1 MKPKLLF
8 VLPDLAAGGAQ
19 PMNVRLAQQL
29 QQRGWH
35 VAMAVLFRRD
45 EVIPAEAL
53 SGLEVHRFNATT
65 LPTKLAALAR
75 LAQLVKRYD
84 LVVGGVELAA
94 TNYGY
99 LAAQLAQKPFLSWTH
114 SAFAQYQLYA
124 GMLDRAISRWI
135 YRHCPNV
142 VFPSQGSLESLCLVL
157 GEKPKKARRQVI
169 ENFLDQPCPTVKE
182 EVPDKRVFAKPVV
195 AGIGRLVSEKA
206 FDRLIRVHAVL
217 RDQGLDH
224 HLLIVG
230 EGPLRRA
237 LVDQANALGVSET
250 VFMPGRVPQLAEW
263 LSHAA
268 AFALCSRCEG
278 FSLVLLEALSC
289 GVPAVAMDCPA
300 GPREVLDGGRYG
312 LLVPDGD
319 EAAMSEA
326 LGRLLRDANL
336 RAHYAELGKERAKH
350 YSAERIVPQWEALF
364 EQILTEQGQRDG

>member
-1 MKPKLLF
+1 MKPKILF

-35 VAMAVLFRRD
+35 VALAVLFRRD
-45 EVIPAEAL
+45 EVIPAETL
-53 SGLEVHRFNATT
+53 SGLEVYRLNATN
-65 LPTKLAALAR
+65 LPTKLVALAR

-99 LAAQLAQKPFLSWTH
+99 LAAQLAQKPFLSWMH
-114 SAFAQYQLYA
+114 SAFAQYQVVF
-124 GMLDRAISRWI
+124 GMLGRAISRWV
-135 YRHCPNV
+135 YRRSQNV
-142 VFPSQGSLESLCLVL
+142 VFVSHGALESLRLAL
-157 GEKPKKARRQVI
+157 GDKPKNVRWQVI
-169 ENFLDQPCPTVKE
+169 ENFFDQSCPTVRE
-182 EVPDKRVFAKPVV
+182 GVPDKRIFAKPVV
-195 AGIGRLVSEKA
+195 AGIGRLASEKA
-206 FDRLIRVHAVL
+206 FDRLIRVHAAL
-217 RDQGLDH
+217 RNQGLDH
-224 HLLIVG
+224 HLLILG

-250 VFMPGRVPQLAEW
+250 VFMPGHVTHVAAW

-319 EAAMSEA
+319 EAAMNAA

-364 EQILTEQGQRDG
+364 EQILAEQGQRDG

>member
-1 MKPKLLF
+1 MKLKLLF
-8 VLPDLAAGGAQ
+8 VLSDLAAGGAQ

-35 VAMAVLFRRD
+35 VALAVLFRRD

-75 LAQLVKRYD
+75 LAQLAKRYD
-84 LVVGGVELAA
+84 LVVGGELFAA

-99 LAAQLAQKPFLSWTH
+99 LAAQLAQKPFLIWTH
-114 SAFAQYQLYA
+114 IAFAQHQSNA
-124 GMLDRAISRWI
+124 KVVDRAITRWV
-135 YRHCPNV
+135 YRRSQNV
-142 VFPSQGSLESLCLVL
+142 VFTSHGALESLLLAL
-157 GEKPKKARRQVI
+157 GEKPENVRWQVI

-182 EVPDKRVFAKPVV
+182 EVPDKRIFAKPVV
-195 AGIGRLVSEKA
+195 AGIGRLVSQKA
-206 FDRLIRVHAVL
+206 FDRLIRVHAAL
-217 RDQGLDH
+217 RNQGLDH
-224 HLLIVG
+224 HLLILG

-237 LVDQANALGVSET
+237 LGEQASALGVSET
-250 VFMPGRVPQLAEW
+250 VFMPGHVTHVAAW

-268 AFALCSRCEG
+268 AFALCSRYEG
-278 FSLVLLEALSC
+278 FALVLLEALSC

-300 GPREVLDGGRYG
+300 GPREILDGGRYG

-319 EAAMSEA
+319 EVAMTEA
-326 LGRLLRDANL
+326 LGRLLRDAHL
-336 RAHYAELGKERAKH
+336 RAHYVELGKGRAKH

-364 EQILTEQGQRDG
+364 EQILTEQGRRDG

>member
-8 VLPDLAAGGAQ
+8 VLPDLAAGGAHF
-19 PMNVRLAQQL
+19 MNVRLTQQL

-35 VAMAVLFRRD
+35 VDLAVLFRRD
-45 EVIPAEAL
+45 EVIPAETL
-53 SGLEVHRFNATT
+53 SGLEVHRFNATN

-75 LAQLVKRYD
+75 LAQLAKRYD
-84 LVVGGVELAA
+84 LVVGGMEFAA

-114 SAFAQYQLYA
+114 IAFAQHQLNA
-124 GMLDRAISRWI
+124 GVADRAITQWV
-135 YRHCPNV
+135 YRRRQNV
-142 VFPSQGSLESLCLVL
+142 VFVSHGALESLRLTL
-157 GEKPKKARRQVI
+157 GEKPENVRWQVI
-169 ENFLDQPCPTVKE
+169 ENFIDPSCPTDKKE
-182 EVPDKRVFAKPVV
+182 VSDKRVFAKPVV
-195 AGIGRLVSEKA
+195 AGIGRLASQKA
-206 FDRLIRVHAVL
+206 FDRLIRVHAAL
-217 RDQGLDH
+217 RNQGLDH
-224 HLLIVG
+224 HLLILG

-237 LVDQANALGVSET
+237 LSEQASALGVFET
-250 VFMPGRVPQLAEW
+250 VFMPGHVTHVAAW

-268 AFALCSRCEG
+268 AFALCSRYEG
-278 FSLVLLEALSC
+278 FALVLLEALSC

-300 GPREVLDGGRYG
+300 GPREILDGGRYG

-319 EAAMSEA
+319 EVAMTEA

>member
-8 VLPDLAAGGAQ
+8 VLPDLAAGGAHF
-19 PMNVRLAQQL
+19 MNVRLTQQL

-35 VAMAVLFRRD
+35 VDLAVLFRRD
-45 EVIPAEAL
+45 EVIPAETL
-53 SGLEVHRFNATT
+53 SGLEVHRFNATN

-75 LAQLVKRYD
+75 LAQLAKRYD
-84 LVVGGVELAA
+84 LVVGGMEFAA

-114 SAFAQYQLYA
+114 IAFAQHQLNA
-124 GMLDRAISRWI
+124 GVADRAITQWV
-135 YRHCPNV
+135 YRRSQNV
-142 VFPSQGSLESLCLVL
+142 VFVSHGALESLLLAL
-157 GEKPKKARRQVI
+157 GEKPENVHWQVI

-195 AGIGRLVSEKA
+195 AGIGRLASQKA
-206 FDRLIRVHAVL
+206 FDRLIRVHAAL
-217 RDQGLDH
+217 RNQGLDH
-224 HLLIVG
+224 HLLILG

-237 LVDQANALGVSET
+237 LSEQASALGVSET
-250 VFMPGRVPQLAEW
+250 VFMPGHVTHVAAW

-268 AFALCSRCEG
+268 AFALCSRYEG
-278 FSLVLLEALSC
+278 LPLVLLEALSC

-300 GPREVLDGGRYG
+300 GPREILDGGRYG

-319 EAAMSEA
+319 EVAMTEA

-336 RAHYAELGKERAKH
+336 RADYADLGKERAKQ

-364 EQILTEQGQRDG
+364 EQILTEQGRRDG

>member
-8 VLPDLAAGGAQ
+8 VLPDLAAGGAHF
-19 PMNVRLAQQL
+19 MNVRLAQQL
-29 QQRGWH
+29 RQRSWD
-35 VAMAVLFRRD
+35 VALAVLFRRD
-45 EVIPAEAL
+45 EVIPAETL

-75 LAQLVKRYD
+75 LAQLAKRYD
-84 LVVGGVELAA
+84 LVVGGVEFAA

-114 SAFAQYQLYA
+114 VAFAQYQLYA

-142 VFPSQGSLESLCLVL
+142 VFPSQGSLESLRLVL
-157 GEKPKKARRQVI
+157 GEKPENVRWQVI

-182 EVPDKRVFAKPVV
+182 EVPDKRIFEKPVV
-195 AGIGRLVSEKA
+195 AGIGRLAYEKA
-206 FDRLIRVHAVL
+206 FDRLIRVHAAL
-217 RDQGLDH
+217 RNQGLDH
-224 HLLIVG
+224 HLLILG

-237 LVDQANALGVSET
+237 LVDQANALGISET
-250 VFMPGRVPQLAEW
+250 VFMPGHVTHVAAW

-319 EAAMSEA
+319 EAAMNAA

-350 YSAERIVPQWEALF
+350 YSAERIVPQWEVLF
-364 EQILTEQGQRDG
+364 EQILTEQGRRDG

>member
-35 VAMAVLFRRD
+35 VALAVLFRRD

-53 SGLEVHRFNATT
+53 SGLEVHRFNAAT

-75 LAQLVKRYD
+75 LAQLSKRYD
-84 LVVGGVELAA
+84 LMVGGAELAA

-99 LAAQLAQKPFLSWTH
+99 LAAQLAHKPFLSWTH
-114 SAFAQYQLYA
+114 TAFARQQ
-124 GMLDRAISRWI
+124 MDVRMVDRAITRWVYQRI
-135 YRHCPNV
+135 QNV
-142 VFPSQGSLESLCLVL
+142 VFTSHGVLESLRLAL
-157 GEKPKKARRQVI
+157 GEKPENVRWQVI

-182 EVPDKRVFAKPVV
+182 EAPDKRIFEKPVV
-195 AGIGRLVSEKA
+195 AGIGRLALQKA
-206 FDRLIRVHAVL
+206 FDRLIRVHAAL
-217 RDQGLDH
+217 RNQGLDH
-224 HLLIVG
+224 HLLILG

-237 LVDQANALGVSET
+237 LREQASALGVSET
-250 VFMPGRVPQLAEW
+250 VFMPGHVTHVAAW
-263 LSHAA
+263 LSRAA
-268 AFALCSRCEG
+268 AFALCSRYEG
-278 FSLVLLEALSC
+278 LPLVLLEALSC

-300 GPREVLDGGRYG
+300 GPREILDGGRYG
-312 LLVPDGD
+312 LLVPEGD

-350 YSAERIVPQWEALF
+350 YSAERIIPQWEALF
-364 EQILTEQGQRDG
+364 EQILTEQGRRDG

>member
-1 MKPKLLF
+1 
-8 VLPDLAAGGAQ
+8 
-19 PMNVRLAQQL
+19 MNVRLAQQL

-35 VAMAVLFRRD
+35 VDLAVLFRRD

-53 SGLEVHRFNATT
+53 SGLEVHRFNATN

-84 LVVGGVELAA
+84 LVVGGMEFAA

-114 SAFAQYQLYA
+114 IAFAQHQLNA
-124 GMLDRAISRWI
+124 GVADRAITQWV
-135 YRHCPNV
+135 YRRSQNV
-142 VFPSQGSLESLCLVL
+142 VFVSPGALESLRLAL
-157 GEKPKKARRQVI
+157 GEKPENVRWQVI

-182 EVPDKRVFAKPVV
+182 EAPDKRIFAKPVV
-195 AGIGRLVSEKA
+195 AGIGRLTLQKA
-206 FDRLIRVHAVL
+206 FDRLIRVHAAL
-217 RDQGLDH
+217 RNQGLDH
-224 HLLIVG
+224 HLLILG

-237 LVDQANALGVSET
+237 LSEQVSALGVSET

-364 EQILTEQGQRDG
+364 EQILAEQGRRDG